1 MNNRVM
7 VMYLKKKK
15 KYTCIEGLLCLLKKE
30 SKMTELTLQ
39 FEKTKAI
46 CEGVLVIFNWF
57 CYYL

>member
-1 MNNRVM
+1 M
-7 VMYLKKKK
+7 VMPLKKKK